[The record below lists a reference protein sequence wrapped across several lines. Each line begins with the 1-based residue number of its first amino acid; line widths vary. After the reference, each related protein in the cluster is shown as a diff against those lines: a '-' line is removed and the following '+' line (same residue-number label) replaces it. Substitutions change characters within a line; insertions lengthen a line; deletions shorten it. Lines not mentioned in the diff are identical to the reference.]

1 MRVLQQIEETKQA
14 YHLFKHIHAFANFD
28 KEIAG
33 YKYAIQY
40 GRLYF
45 ERSRYKRTGDIDLA
59 ERSRRIDTIID
70 EYKNPKK
77 YRAYIRLLKELQ
89 NGLTEANRAGLIYG
103 GAGRDI
109 VTRQRISDTETAHY
123 QQAMSSL
130 ETLIPLVISHPF
142 LWRIVFRWHV

>member
-1 MRVLQQIEETKQA
+1 MKQA
-14 YHLFKHIHAFANFD
+14 YHLFKHIHTFANYD

-45 ERSRYKRTGDIDLA
+45 ERSRYKRTVDLA
-59 ERSRRIDTIID
+59 ERSRRIDAIIN
-70 EYKNPKK
+70 EYKNPKNYK
-77 YRAYIRLLKELQ
+77 AYIQLLKELR
-89 NGLTEANRAGLIYG
+89 NGLIEANRTGLIYG

-142 LWRIVFRWHV
+142 LWWIVFRRHV